1 MILKQLTLPV
11 LISKRQFFL
20 YTFFA
25 GLFFLLLTWIL
36 ESGRMGMGFNL
47 SSIRF
52 IHLQNPL
59 LIIVFIFPVSL
70 AIIARIFHN
79 QLENQQKLINQL
91 QQKLKTTEKNTGQ
104 IALFAD
110 HIGNGNYDIEF
121 EISEDS
127 CTLTNT
133 LKNLREKLK
142 ENHEKESLQNWEMI
156 GKDKINQV
164 LRLHTDLN
172 ILSFEVLETLT
183 DYMGILQGVFYIYD
197 ENIARLK
204 ISASYA
210 YNRKKFIQDE
220 VSVGEGLVG
229 QAAIERDYIY
239 RTEIPD
245 DYVSISS
252 GLIDDKKPRS
262 LLIVPMFME
271 NKLQGAFE
279 FASVKEFNNHEIEFI
294 KSIAQIVART
304 VFNLKITDKTEKLLY
319 ESQSMTQEL
328 RQNEEQLRQ
337 NTEEMRVTQEEL
349 EKTNTHLEEKIQEVN
364 QNRKRLYSLLE
375 NASELISIYD
385 QDKKLKYVSPSA
397 HNILGYS
404 EEEMFAGKDLGQL
417 SDGGKSII
425 DQMFDELLRFPGKIQ
440 TIQYTFEH
448 KNGSGIFLETT
459 GRNLLFDNAIN
470 GLILNTSDITE
481 RKRAE
486 KEQRMR
492 GQMQTLSDN
501 SPDIILRI
509 DTLKNLFYA
518 NPALEAYSGIKTEKA
533 IRKQISEI
541 GLQHELAKAINDI
554 AEKVIKTAKNIR
566 QEISFTVSS
575 GKKIMSLNAI
585 PEFVEENR
593 LETILFILH
602 DISELKEIQEEI
614 KKKNAK
620 ITDSI
625 NYAFRLQNAIMP
637 SQRLMK
643 QCFPDS
649 FMFYLPRDIVS
660 GDFPW
665 LYRKGDDIY
674 IAAVDCTGHGVPGA
688 MLSLI
693 GYFILNQIVS
703 QPEDLSPGQILQ
715 KMHQGVKQTLRQNM
729 GGASARDGMDVAL
742 CKINT
747 QNMYMEFS
755 GAHRPLYHVHNG
767 QLFEYKGTRSAI
779 GGIPVPGRPEPEF
792 SNHRIVFSEN
802 DCIYLFSDGLPDQF
816 GGPHGNKYFPKRIKE
831 MIIEN
836 SAKPMNEIYEVFNK
850 DYNNWLGKGNQID
863 DVLLIGIRF

>member
-1 MILKQLTLPV
+1 MNLNQLTLSEI
-11 LISKRQFFL
+11 ISKRQFVL
-20 YTFFA
+20 YAFFA
-25 GLFFLLLTWIL
+25 GLFFLLLIWIM

-47 SSIRF
+47 SSIWF

-59 LIIVFIFPVSL
+59 LIIVCIFPVSL
-70 AIIARIFHN
+70 AIFARIFHL

-91 QQKLKTTEKNTGQ
+91 EQKISTTEQNTRQ
-104 IALFAD
+104 IELFAD
-110 HIGNGNYDIEF
+110 QIGNGNYDVEF
-121 EISEDS
+121 EISENS
-127 CTLTNT
+127 GTLAST
-133 LKNLREKLK
+133 LKTLREKLK
-142 ENHEKESLQNWEMI
+142 QNHEKESLQNWEMI

-172 ILSFEVLETLT
+172 ILSYKVLETLT

-197 ENIARLK
+197 ESICKLK

-210 YNRKKFIQDE
+210 YNRRKFIQDE

-229 QAAIERDYIY
+229 QAVIERDIIY

-271 NKLQGAFE
+271 EKLQGAFE
-279 FASVKEFNNHEIEFI
+279 FASVKEFHNQEIEFV
-294 KSIAQIVART
+294 KSIAEIVART
-304 VFNLKITDKTEKLLY
+304 VFNLKITEKTEKLLF
-319 ESQSMTQEL
+319 ESQSMTEEL

-337 NTEEMRVTQEEL
+337 NAEEMRVTQDEL
-349 EKTNTHLEEKIQEVN
+349 EKTNTHLEEKIEEVN
-364 QNRKRLYSLLE
+364 QSRKRLYSLLE
-375 NASELISIYD
+375 NATELISIYD
-385 QDKKLKYVSPSA
+385 QDKRIKYVSPSVR
-397 HNILGYS
+397 NILGYS

-417 SDGGKSII
+417 SEGGKSII
-425 DQMFDELLRFPGKIQ
+425 DQMFDELLRFPGKSQ
-440 TIQYTFEH
+440 TIQYSFKH
-448 KNGSGIFLETT
+448 KNSSLIYLETT

-470 GLILNTSDITE
+470 GLILNTIDITE

-492 GQMQTLSDN
+492 SQMQTLSDN

-509 DTLKNLFYA
+509 DTYKTLFYA
-518 NPALEAYSGIKTEKA
+518 NPALEAYSGIKTEEA
-533 IRKQISEI
+533 IRKKISEI
-541 GLQHELAKAINDI
+541 GLQHELAQAINDI
-554 AEKVIKTAKNIR
+554 AEKVTKTAKNIR

-575 GKKIMSLNAI
+575 GTKIMSLNAI
-585 PEFVEENR
+585 PEFVEEKR

-602 DISELKEIQEEI
+602 DISELKEIQDEI
-614 KKKNAK
+614 KQKNAK

-665 LYRKGDDIY
+665 LYRQGDDIY

-693 GYFILNQIVS
+693 GYFILKQIVS

-715 KMHQGVKQTLRQNM
+715 QMHQGVKQTLRQNM

-742 CKINT
+742 CKINIK
-747 QNMYMEFS
+747 NMHMEFS
-755 GAHRPLYHVHNG
+755 GAHRPLYHLHNG
-767 QLFEYKGTRSAI
+767 QLHEYKGTRSAI
-779 GGIPVPGRPEPEF
+779 GGISLPGRPEPEF
-792 SNHRIVFSEN
+792 TNHQIEFSKN

-816 GGPHGNKYFPKRIKE
+816 GGPNGNKYFPKRIKKQV
-831 MIIEN
+831 IDN
-836 SAKPMNEIYEVFNK
+836 YTKPMNEIYEIFNK
-850 DYNNWLGKGNQID
+850 DYKNWLGKGNQID
-863 DVLLIGIRF
+863 DVLLIGIRL